1 MGSGQ
6 MERESGQMKRGSGQ
20 TERGSGQMEPESGQT
35 QPGSGERKRRVL
47 FLCTGN
53 SARSQMAEAWVNA
66 RWGDRWEAC
75 SAGTRPAGYVHP
87 MAVEVM
93 QEVGISMEGARSK
106 AVEDFLG
113 QAFDLVVTVCDQAAE
128 ACPVWPGQ
136 ARRVH
141 LGFPDPAAVQGS
153 DRAIR
158 MAFRRVRDGLAERL
172 EVLLGE
178 VDRRE
183 GREAQGVLPRGG

>member
-1 MGSGQ
+1 M
-6 MERESGQMKRGSGQ
+6 
-20 TERGSGQMEPESGQT
+20 
-35 QPGSGERKRRVL
+35 KRRVL

-53 SARSQMAEAWVNA
+53 SARSQMAEALVNA
-66 RWGDRWEAC
+66 RWGDRWQAY

-93 QEVGISMEGARSK
+93 REIGISMEGARSK
-106 AVEDFLG
+106 AVNEFLG

-153 DRAIR
+153 PETVRQ
-158 MAFRRVRDGLAERL
+158 AFRRVRDDLAEGLERL
-172 EVLLGE
+172 LRQVEQ
-178 VDRRE
+178 
-183 GREAQGVLPRGG
+183 EAP